1 MGRDKDETV
10 TICVTKRE
18 KRAIRLMAADNGK
31 TMSELAREATLSDI
45 PGEYFE
51 EGPTETGYTEEDRIE
66 PLEDFITARLAVD
79 EDATPVA
86 KAEVYQWYQE
96 FLADAHPEHEPET
109 QHKVSREVSM
119 IDGVDAGRRY
129 DDSGKQVR
137 CFLNLRRVE
146 TPELNFD

>member
-1 MGRDKDETV
+1 MESNKDQAVMFRV
-10 TICVTKRE
+10 TERE
-18 KRAIRLMAADNGK
+18 KRAIRRAATASDRTMA
-31 TMSELAREATLSDI
+31 ELAREATLADV
-45 PGEYFE
+45 PGECFE
-51 EGPTETGYTEEDRIE
+51 EGTVETGYTEEDRIE
-66 PLEDFITARLAVD
+66 PLEDFIMARLTVD

-86 KAEVYQWYQE
+86 KAEVYHWYQE
-96 FLADAHPEHEPET
+96 FLEDAHPEHEPET

-119 IDGVDAGRRY
+119 IDGVETGRRY